1 MRVISGS
8 ARGRKLL
15 SLEGEATRPTTDR
28 VKESM
33 FNLCMDYVPSAAV
46 LDLFAGSG
54 ALGIEA
60 LSRGANK
67 CTFVENKSDALEFV
81 RKNLENTRLSERA
94 RIYRGDAFSF
104 LENTTETYSLVFLD
118 PPYDSGFYTPVL
130 AKLSEKA
137 LLRQDGLVVME
148 MRADMEISLPEGF
161 SVLKERIYGKIKIL
175 LIVTGK
181 KGEERHD

>member
-33 FNLCMDYVPSAAV
+33 FNLCMDYVRSAAV

-60 LSRGANK
+60 LSRGAEK
-67 CTFVENKSDALEFV
+67 CTFVENASDALDVV
-81 RKNLENTRLSERA
+81 RKNLENTRLSDA
-94 RIYRGDAFSF
+94 AHIHRGDAISF
-104 LENTTETYSLVFLD
+104 LDKTKETYSLIFLD
-118 PPYDSGFYTPVL
+118 PPYDGGFYIPVL
-130 AKLSEKA
+130 SKIREKGI
-137 LLRQDGLVVME
+137 LQNDGILVME

-161 SVLKERIYGKIKIL
+161 SVLKERTYGKIKIV
-175 LIVTGK
+175 IIIQRK
-181 KGEERHD
+181 EGEDND